1 MMMHTTTSRSK
12 VFYRGE
18 LLSTVIGLSLVSLL
32 IGCHVGPDG
41 EGLQSDLQ
49 SRLDGHFG
57 KGVLKVN
64 DVARRGSYPYAEE
77 GDDRER
83 LLIYYN
89 ATLAFQKAHKLS
101 NWDQANVS
109 SLISVLGAT
118 PLGVE
123 GVNPSGNASGDELHI
138 HGAAAYAKK
147 GNDWEPAIHVA
158 GAQKQPDQPPASEES
173 PPYRKRMEAIATIGK
188 QLQLRNRQREL
199 RSLEED
205 LDQVL
210 FAAERRLARSR
221 GWITVATGTS
231 PGEYFTLGRG
241 LEKLL
246 SGKRL
251 GSLQV
256 KARSVST
263 GGSEENCRLVEA
275 REVEFAFSQNDIA
288 HMAHTGTGLFERDVP
303 LKNLRALS
311 SLYPEAVQIVT
322 LKKSGIRALGD
333 LRGKRINIGVKG
345 SGMRINA
352 LQVLEAAGL
361 GLAEFA
367 EVRGSGRE
375 EAVQQLREGQIDA
388 LFLTG
393 AYPANDVLQLA
404 SSHSVKL
411 IPLEEEVTDALKQ
424 RYPFFIPVHIPR
436 NTYPDMEQEGL
447 TVAVTAMLIAH
458 RDTKNERVEFLLETI
473 FSDVPAL
480 SQGSLS
486 AYFISKGKASVG
498 ISIPLHPAAKRFLE

>member
-1 MMMHTTTSRSK
+1 MMIHTKTSHSK
-12 VFYRGE
+12 VLRVEAF
-18 LLSTVIGLSLVSLL
+18 LLLLALTFISVLV
-32 IGCHVGPDG
+32 GCRAGPDG

-49 SRLDGHFG
+49 AKLDGHFG

-64 DVARRGSYPYAEE
+64 DVARRGSYPYAED

-83 LLIYYN
+83 VLIYYN
-89 ATLAFQKAHKLS
+89 ATLSFLKTHKMS

-109 SLISVLGAT
+109 SLISVLGST

-123 GVNPSGNASGDELHI
+123 GVDPSGNNAGDVLHI
-138 HGAAAYAKK
+138 HGTAAYAKR
-147 GNDWEPAIHVA
+147 GDNWEPAFHVA

-188 QLQLRNRQREL
+188 QLQRRNRQEEL

-205 LDQVL
+205 LDRVL

-246 SGKRL
+246 TGKAL
-251 GSLQV
+251 GSSKV

-263 GGSEENCRLVEA
+263 GGSEENCRLIEA

-322 LKKSGIRALGD
+322 LKKSGIQALSD
-333 LRGKRINIGVKG
+333 LQGKRINIGVKG

-361 GLAEFA
+361 SLSEFG
-367 EVRGSGRE
+367 EVLGSGRE

-404 SSHSVKL
+404 STHSVKL
-411 IPLEEEVTDALKQ
+411 VPLEEEVTDTLKQ
-424 RYPFFIPVHIPR
+424 RFPFFIPVRIPR

-473 FSDVPAL
+473 FSDVSAL

-486 AYFISKGKASVG
+486 AYFISKGKADVG
-498 ISIPLHPAAKRFLE
+498 LSIPLHPAAKRFLE